1 METRLI
7 PVQDEPQSEEKPKD
21 DVDRT
26 GWRSQFVEAHAGHVR
41 GN

>member
-1 METRLI
+1 METWLI

-21 DVDRT
+21 DVDKT
-26 GWRSQFVEAHAGHVR
+26 GRRSQFVKAHAGHVR